1 MIAAARLVGA
11 STFELSDMT
20 GLSTSTIS
28 RRSDNASH
36 RAKQNQQF
44 SLVVDK
50 IVKLYDANR

>member
-1 MIAAARLVGA
+1 
-11 STFELSDMT
+11 MT